1 MYADESYSY
10 VQKDEMDRKVLET
23 EGHVSPALSSLFR
36 EVIVCLV
43 ICETMCERNDFSL
56 LEMTV
61 QYYGL
66 FSNFILPVVMHVHT
80 HKWEGEKKIRK
91 ASLVSALFKCS
102 NSSFS
107 SPTCSHLLL
116 ISTDVS
122 LLYFYCDLQ
131 YTTKIIIV

>member
-1 MYADESYSY
+1 MTCLTSIITVIFAVIFGMYADESYSY

-66 FSNFILPVVMHVHT
+66 FSNSYSPCCHACEHT
-80 HKWEGEKKIRK
+80 
-91 ASLVSALFKCS
+91 
-102 NSSFS
+102 
-107 SPTCSHLLL
+107 
-116 ISTDVS
+116 
-122 LLYFYCDLQ
+122 
-131 YTTKIIIV
+131 